1 MSANIFTRS
10 SLLISRDF
18 DGSEAIAQVKQPE
31 LLPADHSTAQIKK
44 AFPSQR
50 DDFRSIVIV
59 LLLMAAL
66 VGIVVLLGWTF
77 HVEPMK
83 RIAKGLTS
91 MNPVTAICFEACCL
105 VLWLLKDA
113 RPTAGTKK
121 LTVNFLPLLPL
132 YVGLSKLIDLAAGT
146 SFCPDALLFTSQLDF
161 GQAFPSRM
169 APNVAL
175 SFVLLAIIQLVV
187 DRPRLPGFLHPQ
199 WLVTFILCA
208 ALAALV
214 GYGYDTSGFY
224 KYKQYIPMA
233 LHSAFCFMLIAIAV
247 VLSRPDQGYM
257 QLIPRGSPGARS
269 YSRLLPACV
278 LIPALL
284 GGIQLYG
291 AEGGWFAGRG
301 TGTAI
306 AAVLTILVMSI
317 LAFLNSVTLNRTESV
332 RRLAE
337 AQLKKM
343 VSELDERNQALHAEV
358 LERERLERKA
368 AYQATHDALT
378 GLPNRLLF
386 LDRLQLAIARTT
398 RGGNSFALFYVDVD
412 KFKPINDRYGHQAG
426 DALLQQLAQ
435 RLKRTIREVDTAARL
450 GGDEFAAI
458 LEAPISNEN
467 ALLLA
472 ERLTNVVGQS
482 YQIDVVEKGQH
493 TMVNVAIGISVGVA
507 LFPDH
512 ASNLDGLI
520 SIADRAMYNAKRQGK
535 QLGQSQN
542 IELARIH

>member
-1 MSANIFTRS
+1 MSGNSGRQDVTAP
-10 SLLISRDF
+10 
-18 DGSEAIAQVKQPE
+18 AKPPA
-31 LLPADHSTAQIKK
+31 LLPVDDSTAQINK
-44 AFPSQR
+44 AFPSKR
-50 DDFRSIVIV
+50 DDFRGTVIV
-59 LLLMAAL
+59 LLLAAAL
-66 VGIVVLLGWTF
+66 IGVIVLLGWTF
-77 HVEPMK
+77 HVESMK

-113 RPTAGTKK
+113 RPTTGNKK
-121 LTVNFLPLLPL
+121 LIVNVLPLLPL
-132 YVGLSKLIDLAAGT
+132 YVGLSKLTDLAFGT
-146 SFCPDALLFTSQLDF
+146 SLCPDALLFTSQLDF

-175 SFVLLAIIQLVV
+175 SFVLLSIIQLVV
-187 DRPRLPGFLHPQ
+187 DRPRLPSFMHPQ
-199 WLVTFILCA
+199 WLITFVMSA

-233 LHSAFCFMLIAIAV
+233 LHSACCFMLIAFAV
-247 VLSRPDQGYM
+247 ILSRPDQGYL

-291 AEGGWFAGRG
+291 GENGWFIGHG
-301 TGTAI
+301 TGAAL
-306 AAVLTILVMSI
+306 AAVVTIIAMSV
-317 LAFLNSVTLNRTESV
+317 LAFINSVTLNRTESV

-337 AQLKKM
+337 AQLKQM
-343 VSELDERNQALHAEV
+343 VSELDQRNQALHTEV
-358 LERERLERKA
+358 AERERLERKA
-368 AYQATHDALT
+368 AHQATHDALT

-386 LDRLQLAIARTT
+386 LDRLQLAIARTA

-412 KFKPINDRYGHQAG
+412 KFKPVNDRYGHQAG

-435 RLKRTIREVDTAARL
+435 RLKQTIREVDTAARL

-458 LEAPISNEN
+458 LEAPISNEH
-467 ALLLA
+467 ALQLA
-472 ERLTNVVGQS
+472 ERLTTAVGQS
-482 YQIDVVEKGQH
+482 YQIDVVEQGRL
-493 TMVNVAIGISVGVA
+493 TAVDVNIGISVGVA
-507 LFPDH
+507 LFPQH

-520 SIADRAMYNAKRQGK
+520 SIADRAMYSAKRHGK
-535 QLGQSQN
+535 ESGQSRN
-542 IELARIH
+542 IELASLH